1 MVLWFKFFLSLSNIT
16 HLFPLYA
23 RISSTILKFLQGF
36 RKLAVVTLLLTKFSI
51 FLKSTCLLL
60 AIFLKFIFNQKEKR
74 GPKRLIF
81 CFKNL
86 WIFIQKKELFLKT
99 SCFLLFSNTY
109 LKEHVW
115 VAASIYFHR
124 EASQNCKNTTLQT
137 NLKRVLISWRKYL
150 FNSK

>member
-74 GPKRLIF
+74 G
-81 CFKNL
+81 
-86 WIFIQKKELFLKT
+86 FIWSKTFDFLFQKPSNIYSEKKSCSLK
-99 SCFLLFSNTY
+99 
-109 LKEHVW
+109 
-115 VAASIYFHR
+115 VAAFYFLGTPIKWSGFEWLLPFISIERLH
-124 EASQNCKNTTLQT
+124 KNVKILHS
-137 NLKRVLISWRKYL
+137 KLI
-150 FNSK
+150 